1 MLIRHF
7 LAYWWLNRSGKNVK
21 KLLRIE
27 VNTVQPSLLRRFW
40 DMVNHLNP
48 HQVLP
53 MDDERL
59 QMWLL
64 DRLQESAGLDGN
76 QFNALH
82 RYIHDRIP
90 LIRQIVAGV

>member
-1 MLIRHF
+1 
-7 LAYWWLNRSGKNVK
+7 
-21 KLLRIE
+21 
-27 VNTVQPSLLRRFW
+27 
-40 DMVNHLNP
+40 MVNHLNP